1 MGETPMTDR
10 IELLSMAQKL
20 AEHAATRQSVVAK
33 NIANVDT
40 PGFKRLG
47 LPSFAETY
55 EASGGSASMRATR
68 PGHLGA
74 MSDSMPMKA
83 RVQDGGTVKP
93 NGNNV
98 SLEDEILTSADIRQ
112 QHEMALSIY
121 QSGLGIMRASLGR

>member
-1 MGETPMTDR
+1 MTDR

-20 AEHAATRQSVVAK
+20 AEHAAARQSVVAK

-40 PGFKRLG
+40 PGFKRLD

-55 EASGGSASMRATR
+55 ETTRGDSSMRATR
-68 PGHLGA
+68 PGHFGT
-74 MSDSMPMKA
+74 MSDTPQLKA

-98 SLEDEILTSADIRQ
+98 SLEEEILTSAEVRQ
-112 QHEMALSIY
+112 QHDMAISIY